1 MANYD
6 EAILR
11 SQVIRP
17 AAPWPVLHQ
26 ALRIAL
32 YDEYAA
38 RAYYAAVVQAF
49 GAQPPFANI
58 VRSEE
63 QHVAALSTLCQRY
76 GVPRPLD
83 PFPGEVSISPSWR
96 VNLERG
102 VAGEIAN
109 IRLYDYL
116 ARQVVEPDVRQVFM
130 NLQAAS
136 RDNHLPAFQRALDK
150 AVARESWHARQG
162 VAPNQAYVRHGPLT
176 DALERGF
183 ALLARQ
189 HGAFSLLGP
198 LVRLTEPAMLAG
210 IVAGSA
216 AVHYLRQPKTAA
228 VATDSPTVSSPTKEN

>member
-11 SQVIRP
+11 SHIVQP
-17 AAPWPVLHQ
+17 MAPWPVLHQ

-63 QHVAALSTLCQRY
+63 QHIAALGNLCQRY

-83 PFPGEVSISPSWR
+83 PFPAEVDISPSWR

-116 ARQVVEPDVRQVFM
+116 ARQVVEPDVRQVFA

-136 RDNHLPAFQRALDK
+136 RNNHLPAFQRALEK
-150 AVARESWHARQG
+150 AVSREVWHARQG
-162 VAPNQAYVRHGPLT
+162 IAPSQAYVRHGPFT

-189 HGAFSLLGP
+189 HGAFGLLGP
-198 LVRLTEPAMLAG
+198 LVRLANPAMLAG
-210 IVAGSA
+210 MVAGGA
-216 AVHYLRQPKTAA
+216 AVHYLRQPKT
-228 VATDSPTVSSPTKEN
+228 TSLTVFSPTKEN

>member
-1 MANYD
+1 MANHD

-11 SQVIRP
+11 SQLVQP
-17 AAPWPVLHQ
+17 AAPWPAPHQ

-38 RAYYAAVVQAF
+38 RAFYAAAVQAF

-58 VRSEE
+58 VRAEE
-63 QHVAALSTLCQRY
+63 QHIAALGALCQRY

-83 PFPGEVSISPSWR
+83 PFPAEVMVSPSWR
-96 VNLERG
+96 ANLERG

-116 ARQVVEPDVRQVFM
+116 SRQVVEPDVRQVFA

-136 RDNHLPAFQRALDK
+136 RDNHLPAFQRALEK
-150 AVARESWHARQG
+150 AVSREVWHARQG
-162 VAPNQAYVRHGPLT
+162 IAPSQAYVRHGPLT

-189 HGAFSLLGP
+189 HGAFGLVGS
-198 LVRLTEPAMLAG
+198 LVRLAHPAMLAG
-210 IVAGSA
+210 MVAGGA
-216 AVHYLRQPKTAA
+216 AVHYLRQPKA
-228 VATDSPTVSSPTKEN
+228 DPTISTTKEY

>member
-1 MANYD
+1 MTNFD

-11 SQVIRP
+11 GKLIQP
-17 AAPWPVLHQ
+17 TAPFPVLHQ

-49 GAQPPFANI
+49 GPQPPFTHI
-58 VRSEE
+58 VQSEV
-63 QHVAALSTLCQRY
+63 QHIEVLSRLCERY
-76 GVPRPLD
+76 GVPRPID
-83 PFPGEVSISPSWR
+83 PFPAETTVAPTWR
-96 VNLERG
+96 ANLERG

-116 ARQVVEPDVRQVFM
+116 PGFVAEPDVRQVFG

-136 RDNHLPAFQRALDK
+136 LNNHLPAFQRALAA
-150 AVARESWHARQG
+150 AVARESWHVQQG
-162 VAPNQAYVRHGPLT
+162 IPPSQAYVRHGLLT

-189 HGAFSLLGP
+189 HGAFGLVGS
-198 LVRLTEPAMLAG
+198 LVRATHPVMLAG
-210 IVAGSA
+210 MVAGGA
-216 AVHYLRQPKTAA
+216 AVQYLRQSKSRAST
-228 VATDSPTVSSPTKEN
+228 TLSPTKEN

>member
-11 SQVIRP
+11 SQTIQP

-38 RAYYAAVVQAF
+38 RAYYAAAVEAF
-49 GAQPPFANI
+49 GAQPPFVNI
-58 VRSEE
+58 VQSEARHIE
-63 QHVAALSTLCQRY
+63 ALSRLCIRY

-83 PFPGEVSISPSWR
+83 PFPAETTIPPSWR

-109 IRLYDYL
+109 IRLYGYL
-116 ARQVVEPDVRQVFM
+116 LGYVAEPDVRQAFG
-130 NLQAAS
+130 NLMAVS

-150 AVARESWHARQG
+150 AVTLESWHARQG
-162 VAPNQAYVRHGPLT
+162 VAPSQAYVRHGPLT

-183 ALLARQ
+183 ALLARR
-189 HGAFSLLGP
+189 HGALGLLGP
-198 LVRLTEPAMLAG
+198 LVRLADPAMLAG
-210 IVAGSA
+210 MAAGGA
-216 AVHYLRQPKTAA
+216 AVHFLRQPRFQPEAA
-228 VATDSPTVSSPTKEN
+228 DAPLSSTKEN

>member
-6 EAILR
+6 ESILR
-11 SQVIRP
+11 SQVIQP

-58 VRSEE
+58 VKSEE
-63 QHVAALSTLCQRY
+63 QHIAALSALCQRY

-83 PFPGEVSISPSWR
+83 PFPAEVVISPSWR

-116 ARQVVEPDVRQVFM
+116 ARQVLEPDVRQVFM

-136 RDNHLPAFQRALDK
+136 RDSHLPAFQRALEK
-150 AVARESWHARQG
+150 AVALEGWHARQG
-162 VAPNQAYVRHGPLT
+162 IAPNQAYVRHGPLT

-189 HGAFSLLGP
+189 HGAFGLLGP
-198 LVRLTEPAMLAG
+198 LVRFTDPAMLAG
-210 IVAGSA
+210 MVAGGA
-216 AVHYLRQPKTAA
+216 AVHFLRQPKAA
-228 VATDSPTVSSPTKEN
+228 APTDSSPTKEN